1 MAERTQVG
9 LVGEDLIDD
18 RAGAAVNPADQV
30 TAGLRAMIT
39 NAIPTARDFVFAGL
53 ERAAGGLSRE
63 NWSLDATWV
72 DATGVQSHRL
82 MLMRDAAGTLL
93 STDRQREFAVL
104 KALEATP
111 VPAPK
116 AHWVDPD
123 GRWLGGPSLVM
134 DRMPGACDYLVLNGD
149 RPLQA
154 RLNLARAFIDLMAR
168 IHAVDWRERGLGAVL
183 EVPSGAPSR
192 VELAHWEAEYRR
204 VQLEPHPELDYVLG
218 WMRRN
223 APAAEEIVLVHGDF
237 KPGNALIAGERNAL
251 IAGEHTAGEHNA
263 GEYISAKLDWET
275 AHLGD
280 PLEDLGWV
288 TNPVRKR
295 EHQIAG
301 AWEREQIVAAYR
313 GLTGRRVDEAA
324 LCWWN
329 VFSCWKLAVIQL
341 TAVSEFVA
349 GRYNR
354 VFQTPAWLYRP
365 MFQLMENVA

>member
-1 MAERTQVG
+1 MRSDLKLSAAAAGHQVDAHAGGTATSVERV
-9 LVGEDLIDD
+9 V
-18 RAGAAVNPADQV
+18 
-30 TAGLRAMIT
+30 AGLESLIID
-39 NAIPTARDFVFAGL
+39 AIPTAHDISFTAV

-72 DATGVQSHRL
+72 DATGAQSRRL

-93 STDRQREFAVL
+93 STDRKREFAVL
-104 KALEATP
+104 KALEASS

-116 AHWVDPD
+116 AHWVDYD

-134 DRMPGACDYLVLNGD
+134 DRMPGTCDYLVLNGD
-149 RPLQA
+149 RPLEA
-154 RLNLARAFIDLMAR
+154 RLNLARAFIGLMAR
-168 IHAVDWRERGLGAVL
+168 IHAIDWRDLALSAVL
-183 EVPSGAPSR
+183 GVPTGAPSR

-204 VQLEPHPELDYVLG
+204 VRLEPHPELDYVLA
-218 WMRRN
+218 WMRLG
-223 APAAEEIVLVHGDF
+223 APEAEAIVLVHGDF
-237 KPGNALIAGERNAL
+237 KPGNALIAGE
-251 IAGEHTAGEHNA
+251 H
-263 GEYISAKLDWET
+263 ISAKLDWET

-313 GLTGRRVDEAA
+313 ALTGRRVDEAA
-324 LCWWN
+324 LRWWN

-349 GRYNR
+349 GRYDR
-354 VFQTPAWLYRP
+354 VFQTPSWLYRP
-365 MFQLMENVA
+365 MFQLMEHAA

>member
-1 MAERTQVG
+1 MDNDLKTSDAPATNQADAHGGGAATPAERV
-9 LVGEDLIDD
+9 V
-18 RAGAAVNPADQV
+18 
-30 TAGLRAMIT
+30 AGLKALIID
-39 NAIPTARDFVFAGL
+39 AIPTAHDFGFVGV

-72 DATGVQSHRL
+72 DATGAQSHRL

-93 STDRQREFAVL
+93 STDRRREFAL
-104 KALEATP
+104 LRALEGAS

-116 AHWVDPD
+116 AHWLDHD
-123 GRWLGGPSLVM
+123 GQWLGAPSLVM
-134 DRMPGACDYLVLNGD
+134 DRMFGTCDYMVLNGD
-149 RPLQA
+149 RPLEA

-168 IHAVDWRERGLGAVL
+168 IHAVDWRALALSEVL
-183 EVPSGAPSR
+183 ETPTGKPSL

-204 VQLEPHPELDYVLG
+204 VRLEPHPELDYVLA
-218 WMRRN
+218 WMRQG
-223 APAAEEIVLVHGDF
+223 APEAEAIVLVHGDF
-237 KPGNALIAGERNAL
+237 KPGNALIEGDR
-251 IAGEHTAGEHNA
+251 
-263 GEYISAKLDWET
+263 ISAKLDWET

-301 AWEREQIVAAYR
+301 VWEREQIVAAYR
-313 GLTGRRVDEAA
+313 ALTGRRVDETA
-324 LCWWN
+324 LRWWN

-349 GRYNR
+349 GRYDR
-354 VFQTPAWLYRP
+354 VFQTPTWLYRP
-365 MFQLMENVA
+365 MFQLMEHTS